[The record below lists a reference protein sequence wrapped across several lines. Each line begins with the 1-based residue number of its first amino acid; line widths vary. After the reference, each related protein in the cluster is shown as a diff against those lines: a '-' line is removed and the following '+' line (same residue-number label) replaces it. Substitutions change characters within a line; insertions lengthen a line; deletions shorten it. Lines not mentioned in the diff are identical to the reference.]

1 MMIHCNFPLQQGIS
15 TQTVAHVTP
24 NNERPNHDQDPIQL
38 SMDLNI
44 GTVQYLIS
52 LWASL
57 KPAIATRICQ
67 SFLETASGWTLLA
80 K

>member
-1 MMIHCNFPLQQGIS
+1 MFRSIQAYLLKQLPFL
-15 TQTVAHVTP
+15 VTP
-24 NNERPNHDQDPIQL
+24 NNERSNPDQDPIQL
-38 SMDLNI
+38 SLDLDI

-57 KPAIATRICQ
+57 KPAISTRICQ
-67 SFLETASGWTLLA
+67 SFLGTASGWTLLA

>member
-1 MMIHCNFPLQQGIS
+1 MMIYRNVPIQPGIS

-24 NNERPNHDQDPIQL
+24 NNERSDPDQNPIQL
-38 SMDLNI
+38 SLDVSI

-67 SFLETASGWTLLA
+67 SFFGTAF
-80 K
+80 